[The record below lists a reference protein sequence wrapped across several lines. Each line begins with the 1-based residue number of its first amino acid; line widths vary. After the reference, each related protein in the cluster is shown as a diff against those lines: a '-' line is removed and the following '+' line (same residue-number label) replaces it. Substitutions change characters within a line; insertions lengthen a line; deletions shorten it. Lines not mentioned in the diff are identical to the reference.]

1 MMLSSPVPAPQIP
14 VAKIQE
20 QQVNLSL
27 ASASAAET
35 PVSGSDSMENGN
47 NQEGKG
53 TQPFLQCWCCLFFN
67 IISL

>member
-1 MMLSSPVPAPQIP
+1 MMLSSPVLAPLRS

-35 PVSGSDSMENGN
+35 LVSGSDSMENGN
-47 NQEGKG
+47 NQEGYAA
-53 TQPFLQCWCCLFFN
+53 
-67 IISL
+67 ISPVLVLLVL